1 MKKLSDKTVVIL
13 CVISVIAVLASSF
26 WYVVAL
32 TEGDYLKKT
41 IKEQQSASQAATEPT
56 KAEKVIKDTDELKE
70 IYKGDDISKLQTQRD
85 KLKAEYDARISKDR
99 LIITVKEYIKNR
111 HETKSDETLKD
122 VIPRVEP
129 YITKQFKKELT
140 ELSKK
145 SAKGNMFHPEDY
157 TIDILAVYTS
167 DIYIASTNNN
177 YNGEGEIN
185 LPILCDVYV
194 KYRINDSV
202 NYISSLTLSYENE
215 KWVIVGESN
224 VSIDNSSVRH

>member
-26 WYVVAL
+26 WYVVTL

-41 IKEQQSASQAATEPT
+41 IKEQQSESQATTEPT

-85 KLKAEYDARISKDR
+85 KLQAEYDARISKDR

-145 SAKGNMFHPEDY
+145 SAMGNMFHPEDY